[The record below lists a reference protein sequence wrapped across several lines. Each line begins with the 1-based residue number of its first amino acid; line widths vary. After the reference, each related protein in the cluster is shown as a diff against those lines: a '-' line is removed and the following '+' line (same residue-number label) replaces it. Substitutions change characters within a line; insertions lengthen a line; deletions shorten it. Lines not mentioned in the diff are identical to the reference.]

1 MKKKAEKK
9 QYRKQSN
16 KRAGEIY
23 KDQGDYMKKMMI
35 WLILIIIGLG
45 INKNIAY
52 GSEAVGQ
59 NDRGIEVESVTSM
72 YPWVGID
79 TLEENRHENRQKKLY
94 NLLYEI
100 SGEQEE
106 TEPES
111 IDSKKSGI
119 KSNMPTAEEK
129 KELSS
134 PVSEYF
140 DTINLE
146 DGITFAENTW
156 RDYLKYYIVRI
167 RRLDNLKVNELGSAE
182 MGKPFLI
189 YNVDGE
195 QPAYVYLPIYKDRKV
210 VHIINELEYANGHW
224 QYGSG
229 PMTFYFFDGD
239 VLDQIGYLKND
250 CIFYSIN
257 NSCYVESKH
266 RKLLMQKV
274 NAEDEDVYS
283 PEEKKFMKMSFS
295 KKQETIDKGLS
306 ELKDVDKYCEAGD
319 EDVRKQLT
327 GDSEKNEAQKST
339 MLTAVAGIIVMVLG
353 AVAVKIWM
361 KKEEN

>member
-167 RRLDNLKVNELGSAE
+167 RRLDNLKVNELDSAE

-283 PEEKKFMKMSFS
+283 PEEEKFMKMSFFE
-295 KKQETIDKGLS
+295 KQETIDKGLS

-339 MLTAVAGIIVMVLG
+339 MPTAVAGIIVMVLG
-353 AVAVKIWM
+353 AATVKIWM
-361 KKEEN
+361 RKEGK